1 MNDFL
6 RPCNCVRPDEEDCE
20 KCMEEAA
27 PEKTPD
33 PCCCKEKEKQA
44 VPIARDLMPTL
55 GKTETSQRPGRT
67 GVPPV

>member
-1 MNDFL
+1 
-6 RPCNCVRPDEEDCE
+6 
-20 KCMEEAA
+20 MEEAA